1 MYADLETMR
10 ALGYQV
16 LREITD
22 LDAGD
27 GGRGPVH
34 LRSAAGSLHA
44 GRSLVRILDNALQ
57 IHGGM
62 GYMWETEVNR
72 LYRTGK
78 LLEIGGGTTQVRQ
91 LIVAEGA
98 AEVILRPGS
107 LTQPPGCARLTA
119 AKPTARRWRTRATT
133 SDPWCAYRR
142 ASSSS
147 HPTVTARTSPA
158 RAAWTH

>member
-10 ALGYQV
+10 ALGHQV

-34 LRSAAGSLHA
+34 LRSAAASLHA

-57 IHGGM
+57 IHGSM

-72 LYRTGK
+72 LYCTAPASCWRS
-78 LLEIGGGTTQVRQ
+78 
-91 LIVAEGA
+91 A
-98 AEVILRPGS
+98 AAPRRSGS
-107 LTQPPGCARLTA
+107 
-119 AKPTARRWRTRATT
+119 
-133 SDPWCAYRR
+133 
-142 ASSSS
+142 
-147 HPTVTARTSPA
+147 
-158 RAAWTH
+158 